1 MLDDSDKDDSDSD
14 KDDSDIDATI
24 EVYDD
29 NTIIWNKKG
38 SYDVPSNPNLEVVDF
53 SNNC

>member
-29 NTIIWNKKG
+29 NTII
-38 SYDVPSNPNLEVVDF
+38 
-53 SNNC
+53 